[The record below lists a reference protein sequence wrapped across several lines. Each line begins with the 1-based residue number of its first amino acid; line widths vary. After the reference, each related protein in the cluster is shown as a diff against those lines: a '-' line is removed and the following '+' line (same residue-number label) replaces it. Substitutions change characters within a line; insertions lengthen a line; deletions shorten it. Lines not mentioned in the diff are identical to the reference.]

1 MKSQLTELAHLIHES
16 QTIDELVGSLRIWA
30 KDIITPT
37 DTREPLYIEI
47 IRTFTY
53 RQQWALRIAQEQ
65 GRITSPELARRF
77 NISME
82 SARLDLHD
90 LVEQGALVAISN
102 KKGRFYIPV
111 VPNGDPSGIMDTTGI
126 PEGVPQA
133 HPMALQDTLSQP
145 YMNPEA

>member
-1 MKSQLTELAHLIHES
+1 MKNQLTELANLIHES
-16 QTIDELVGSLRIWA
+16 QTIDELVGSLRHWA
-30 KDIITPT
+30 RDIITPT

-53 RQQWALRIAQEQ
+53 RQQWALRVAQEQ
-65 GRITSPELARRF
+65 GRITSPALAKRF

-90 LVEQGALVAISN
+90 LVEQGALLAISD

-111 VPNGDPSGIMDTTGI
+111 TPNGDPSCMDTGI

-133 HPMALQDTLSQP
+133 FPKALQDTLSRSFP
-145 YMNPEA
+145 NPEA